1 MKVRWKYK
9 MNNRARDLILFLME
23 NDRFFT
29 VKQLSEQFSV
39 SQRTMYNDLIEI
51 DEFLMKHDLASL
63 TRQKGKGVFFYPKQ
77 STKNKIKML
86 LDQAEFSF
94 HTPEERKYRMLHF
107 FLIRNNYVTIDQV
120 SNFLKVSRNTVI
132 NDLKQIKDWLTSFNL
147 SLISYPYKGLKIEGT
162 ELAIRK
168 ALLAVYREEQRHLLD
183 IPSSESIILSEF
195 LSEADINMLALIVS
209 EAEHELQTIIA
220 DNSYFRVMLHLGM
233 AIARVKQ
240 RRTLEKMPFITG
252 IQETREYQAACKLKE
267 KIDSYFNIDFPENEI
282 GYFAAQLVSSSLQ
295 NTNQLGN
302 INDQWLPLQ
311 MITRAF
317 IQAVEK
323 ELNVPL
329 MNDAQLFNGLL
340 AHLRPAIYR
349 IKNGTTIDNPVLD
362 QIRDNYTLVHCA
374 VMKTITIIEAELDI
388 IFNEDET
395 AFVTMYV
402 TAALERQKK
411 QSRRTPVAI
420 IVCNTGT
427 STSQMLM
434 TQLKKWF
441 RIRLIGA
448 FPARQANEIISRQP
462 IDLVITTVPLE
473 LDDVEIITV
482 NPVLS
487 QEDLQNLTMV
497 LERLDGPQLLVQDIM
512 KLIEPYCT
520 IHDPTALRNRLKEY
534 FHPEDAMPKI
544 NERRANPVLIELLN
558 EKLIEVKADIQD
570 RDTAVK
576 RSGELLLKNGLIE
589 SEYVDAMVDNV
600 HKNGNYIVIAP
611 GIAMPHARPEY
622 GVKDIGFSIV
632 TLKEPIKFGHRLND
646 PVRIV
651 IGFCAV
657 DHQTHLTALSE
668 LVDILNQEEKIK
680 AILEATTSK
689 EVMNIIKEE
698 EK

>member
-1 MKVRWKYK
+1 

-558 EKLIEVKADIQD
+558 ENLIEVKADIQD

-632 TLKEPIKFGHRLND
+632 TLKEPIEFGHRLND

>member
-1 MKVRWKYK
+1 
-9 MNNRARDLILFLME
+9 ME

-94 HTPEERKYRMLHF
+94 HTPEERKNRMLHF

-487 QEDLQNLTMV
+487 QKDLQNLTMV

-558 EKLIEVKADIQD
+558 ENLIEVKADIQD

-632 TLKEPIKFGHRLND
+632 TLKEPIEFGHRLND

>member
-63 TRQKGKGVFFYPKQ
+63 TRKKGKGVSFYPKQ
-77 STKNKIKML
+77 SIKNKIKIL

-94 HTPEERKYRMLHF
+94 HTPEERKNRMLHF

-520 IHDPTALRNRLKEY
+520 IHDPIALRNRLKEY
-534 FHPEDAMPKI
+534 FHPEDAMPMI
-544 NERRANPVLIELLN
+544 NERRTNPVLIELLN
-558 EKLIEVKADIQD
+558 ENLIEVKADIQD

-589 SEYVDAMVDNV
+589 SEYVEAMVDNV

-632 TLKEPIKFGHRLND
+632 TLKEPIEFGHRLND

-698 EK
+698 E